1 MIKFLKQSFDNLPGG
16 ASSKKLTGF
25 WFVVVLTTPVVISW
39 LHWAYTH
46 DDWNHLPEVL
56 LIIVPAGLL
65 ALGINTI
72 EKIKGKEN
80 GTN

>member
-1 MIKFLKQSFDNLPGG
+1 MINWIKQSFDNLPGG

-25 WFVVVLTTPVVISW
+25 WFVVVLSTPVVLTW

-46 DDWNHLPEVL
+46 DDWNYLPEVL

-72 EKIKGKEN
+72 EKLKGKTN
-80 GTN
+80 GTD